1 MTILHTRAG
10 RTEFDSEFFDPEF
23 FDPEFFD
30 PEFFEPEFG
39 REVLDSELG
48 REARATAVEVPRLRP
63 SAAPRRPRLSRP
75 AGAPLR
81 HTGTGVL
88 VSRAS
93 HRPRPVTPATTV
105 VLALIAGAI
114 TLWLGLVAQFGGV
127 VGSQAEIP
135 GRLAVVQ
142 VEAGESLQK
151 VAQRVAPEAPVGV
164 VVERI
169 RELNELES
177 AALDAGQRLIAPV
190 S

>member
-10 RTEFDSEFFDPEF
+10 WTEVDPELFDSGLFDSEV
-23 FDPEFFD
+23 
-30 PEFFEPEFG
+30 G
-39 REVLDSELG
+39 REVRG
-48 REARATAVEVPRLRP
+48 TAVDVPRLRP
-63 SAAPRRPRLSRP
+63 THLRPTSSRPTRSRPTAATRRPRSSRP

-142 VEAGESLQK
+142 VQAGESLQL
-151 VAQRVAPEAPVGV
+151 VAQRVAPEAPVGAV
-164 VVERI
+164 IERI
-169 RELNELES
+169 RELNQLES

-190 S
+190 G